1 MRCLLCRLPLDRYSS
16 MGPTIEDH
24 RSIPGERVKVTDS
37 GQMTCECTDAD
48 GAACQPLR
56 ADPLDNERGADLA
69 AGFKALGDP
78 HRVAILH
85 LLAVTAEPVC
95 VVDVERHIDLA
106 QSTIS
111 HHLKTLLDA
120 GIISRERRG
129 KWSYY
134 SIEDERLAELGVGID
149 RFART
154 VARTA

>member
-1 MRCLLCRLPLDRYSS
+1 
-16 MGPTIEDH
+16 
-24 RSIPGERVKVTDS
+24 
-37 GQMTCECTDAD
+37 MTCECTDVD

-56 ADPLDNERGADLA
+56 VEPLDNGQGADLA

-111 HHLKTLLDA
+111 HHLKTLVDA

-134 SIEDERLAELGVGID
+134 SIVDERLAGLGVGID
-149 RFART
+149 RFS
-154 VARTA
+154 RTAAQTA

>member
-1 MRCLLCRLPLDRYSS
+1 M
-16 MGPTIEDH
+16 
-24 RSIPGERVKVTDS
+24 TDS
-37 GQMTCECTDAD
+37 GQMTCECTDVH

-56 ADPLDNERGADLA
+56 VEPLDNARGVDLA

-111 HHLKTLLDA
+111 HHLKTLVKA
-120 GIISRERRG
+120 GIISREPRG

-134 SIEDERLAELGVGID
+134 SIESQRLAELGAGID
-149 RFART
+149 RFLKTLAVT
-154 VARTA
+154 T

>member
-1 MRCLLCRLPLDRYSS
+1 
-16 MGPTIEDH
+16 
-24 RSIPGERVKVTDS
+24 
-37 GQMTCECTDAD
+37 MTCECTDAD

-56 ADPLDNERGADLA
+56 IEPLDTEQGRDLA

-111 HHLKTLLDA
+111 HHLKTLADA

-134 SIEDERLAELGVGID
+134 SIKDQRLAGLGSGID
-149 RFART
+149 RFVRA
-154 VARTA
+154 VAQTA

>member
-1 MRCLLCRLPLDRYSS
+1 M
-16 MGPTIEDH
+16 
-24 RSIPGERVKVTDS
+24 TDS
-37 GQMTCECTDAD
+37 GQMTCECTDDD

-56 ADPLDNERGADLA
+56 VEPLDNARGVDLA

-111 HHLKTLLDA
+111 HHLKTLVDA

-134 SIEDERLAELGVGID
+134 SIEDERLAGLGIGID
-149 RFART
+149 RFVRT

>member
-1 MRCLLCRLPLDRYSS
+1 MIDVFRR
-16 MGPTIEDH
+16 
-24 RSIPGERVKVTDS
+24 RVKVSDS
-37 GQMTCECTDAD
+37 GQMTCECTDVD

-56 ADPLDNERGADLA
+56 VEPLDTGRGVDLA

-111 HHLKTLLDA
+111 HHLKTLVEA
-120 GIISRERRG
+120 GIISREPRG

-149 RFART
+149 RFVRT
-154 VARTA
+154 AARTA

>member
-1 MRCLLCRLPLDRYSS
+1 MSMYSSIGTEMAKTRQITCSCAQPDGAVCEPLLVEPLDAEH
-16 MGPTIEDH
+16 GT
-24 RSIPGERVKVTDS
+24 SI
-37 GQMTCECTDAD
+37 
-48 GAACQPLR
+48 
-56 ADPLDNERGADLA
+56 A

-111 HHLKTLLDA
+111 HHLKTLVDA

-134 SIEDERLAELGVGID
+134 SIEDERLAGLGIGID
-149 RFART
+149 RFVRT
-154 VARTA
+154 VAQPA

>member
-1 MRCLLCRLPLDRYSS
+1 M
-16 MGPTIEDH
+16 
-24 RSIPGERVKVTDS
+24 TDS
-37 GQMTCECTDAD
+37 GQMTCECTDVD

-56 ADPLDNERGADLA
+56 VEPLDNARGVDLA

-85 LLAVTAEPVC
+85 LLAITAEPVC

-111 HHLKTLLDA
+111 HHLKTLVKA

-134 SIEDERLAELGVGID
+134 SIEDERLTELGVGLD
-149 RFART
+149 RFVRT